1 MSLKKTIII
10 KSFIVNN
17 GELIITDHK
26 NNEYYLITKDG
37 TVNTII
43 RNKDK
48 EEVGINYLEENDII
62 EIYGNE
68 LKSNKFIIKK
78 IYIETKYKFNSESS
92 DDSDIY

>member
-17 GELIITDHK
+17 GELIITDQK

-62 EIYGNE
+62 VIYGYE